1 MSTRKQKMRS
11 LFFLKKYQKK
21 LALSHSQPYSFPA
34 MQAIQIPN
42 GQQVRVYFNLH
53 KKMLSVQTKQNGQW
67 KLAGHA
73 ENVYLHNVA
82 FKVSEAGRQ
91 RVIKNKR
98 KNVHAY
104 IIGHFTDGFKS
115 LELDP
120 FLTVRYNP
128 YEMDKFQCQNKNIS
142 SAKTVIINGRH
153 VYAQNPQ

>member
-1 MSTRKQKMRS
+1 
-11 LFFLKKYQKK
+11 
-21 LALSHSQPYSFPA
+21 
-34 MQAIQIPN
+34 MQTFQVPI

-67 KLAGHA
+67 KLIGHA
-73 ENVYLHNVA
+73 EDVYLNNVT

-98 KNVHAY
+98 KNVHAF
-104 IIGHFTDGFKS
+104 IIGEITNGFKS
-115 LELDP
+115 LDLDP

-128 YEMDKFQCQNKNIS
+128 YEMDKFQCQNKDIS

>member
-1 MSTRKQKMRS
+1 MI
-11 LFFLKKYQKK
+11 LL
-21 LALSHSQPYSFPA
+21 QPYSLPA
-34 MQAIQIPN
+34 MQTLQVPI
-42 GQQVRVYFNLH
+42 GQQVRVFFNLH

-73 ENVYLHNVA
+73 EDVYLNNVT

-98 KNVHAY
+98 KNVHAF
-104 IIGHFTDGFKS
+104 IIGEITNGFKS
-115 LELDP
+115 LDLDP
-120 FLTVRYNP
+120 FLCVRYNP
-128 YEMDKFQCQNKNIS
+128 YEMDKFQCQGKDIS

>member
-1 MSTRKQKMRS
+1 MI
-11 LFFLKKYQKK
+11 LL
-21 LALSHSQPYSFPA
+21 QPYSLPA
-34 MQAIQIPN
+34 MQTFQVPI

-67 KLAGHA
+67 KLIGHA
-73 ENVYLHNVA
+73 EDVYLNNVT

-98 KNVHAY
+98 KNVHAF
-104 IIGHFTDGFKS
+104 IIGEITNGFKS
-115 LELDP
+115 LDLDP

-128 YEMDKFQCQNKNIS
+128 YEMDKFQCQNKDIS